1 MNRKLVTPQQWLER
15 HVKML
20 SDLGTQLSL
29 IDPEVYHS
37 YNVHTSLKLSALKHA
52 VEVFSPIARTRVG
65 KGRST
70 ASVYIDLFAG
80 CGVTRTYQGDF
91 VAGSPLIAAT
101 VKRPFDKLILVE
113 KDSGKASTL
122 RRRLESLQGVAPFE
136 VIRGDC
142 NQVVEEII
150 KKAGRTSTAFLCV
163 DPEGMEVDWKTIET
177 ITNKIH
183 ATDLFIN
190 FTSGAE
196 RVASAYVKKGTH
208 GEILE
213 RFTGEE
219 LSGLLNQLGGDG
231 TVLDLYEEKLR
242 NDLGKEIGGSSA
254 IIDERGVEIY
264 RLLMYTR
271 LTPGGSP
278 YSAGYKALL
287 DRLKQVTVEN
297 AKGALNIV
305 KGRALDTRL

>member
-15 HVKML
+15 HVRKL
-20 SDLGTQLSL
+20 SDLGTQVSQ
-29 IDPEVYHS
+29 IDPDVHHS
-37 YNVHTSLKLSALKHA
+37 YSVHTSLKLSALEHA
-52 VEVFSPIARTRVG
+52 VEVFSPIARRRVDG
-65 KGRST
+65 GRS
-70 ASVYIDLFAG
+70 ASSVYIDLFAG

-113 KDSGKASTL
+113 KDSGKADTL
-122 RRRLESLQGVAPFE
+122 RRRLESLQGVAPFD

-150 KKAGRTSTAFLCV
+150 KKAGRASTAFLCV
-163 DPEGMEVDWKTIET
+163 DPEGMDVDWKTIET
-177 ITNKIH
+177 IANKIP

-190 FTSGAE
+190 FTRGAE
-196 RVASAYVKKGTH
+196 RVASAYVKRGTH
-208 GEILE
+208 GEILR

-219 LSGLLNQLGGDG
+219 LSRLLSQLGNE
-231 TVLDLYEEKLR
+231 TVLDLYEGKLR

-254 IIDERGVEIY
+254 IVDERGVEIY

-271 LTPGGSP
+271 LTSGGSP
-278 YSAGYKALL
+278 YSGGYKALL
-287 DRLKQVTVEN
+287 NRLDQVTVED